1 MMMKGTDAGVIG
13 VVVQEEGQ
21 VVVEKRFNHSV
32 MRSIEPNVLLM
43 LISSTCSLVKMEER
57 RQGEA
62 EEDEEQDEDCAIF
75 CRDALWTSGGT
86 V

>member
-1 MMMKGTDAGVIG
+1 MLVSLALLCKRKGRLLWS
-13 VVVQEEGQ
+13 
-21 VVVEKRFNHSV
+21 KRFNHSV